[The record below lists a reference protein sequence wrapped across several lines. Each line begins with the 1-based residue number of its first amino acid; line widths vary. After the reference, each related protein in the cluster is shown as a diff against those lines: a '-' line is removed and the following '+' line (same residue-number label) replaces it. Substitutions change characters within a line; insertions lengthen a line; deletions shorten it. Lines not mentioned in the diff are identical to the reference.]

1 MASILLALI
10 LWATPVDA
18 AESWLKS
25 SGFGLMFHYECF
37 KEKNSRDFNKA
48 VDSFDVERFADAVAS
63 TRAGHVIFT
72 IGQHTGKFCA
82 PNAAYEKLLG
92 VKNGEWTSRRDLI
105 LEIAKALERRGIRL
119 IIYMTARAP
128 MRHYRVIAA
137 MGDTL
142 PTING
147 KPAGPKVNPMSHP
160 RKLKGF
166 RRSENQAP
174 NPVFLKNW
182 GDVCGEWSR
191 RYGKRVSGWWFDGYK
206 DEMKAAY
213 EPLQKE
219 RHNIDTWLAAVRAGN
234 PAAELAFNAG
244 AHPLLS
250 LCTRGKLCPLQT
262 FTAGEQREFTFK
274 NKPLT
279 PKNFPAPEGV
289 TWHLLLSVSDG
300 WGAGTKSRF
309 DAATLAERIGIINAQ
324 DGTVT
329 LDVPITAN
337 GAIPKAVLTT
347 LQKLGQRRTAKTF
360 KLEKP
365 LTVLN
370 YNVFNGFRGGRSYKP
385 TVAWVNTVKPDIAA
399 WQELVGWNEAR
410 LKKAANDWHHPH
422 AATLKGGGYN
432 IGITSRTPIEVIAR
446 NTKGFHHG
454 YLHCRTAGID
464 VIVCHLWPAGVRQ
477 QLGEADQLRD
487 LVRRLA
493 KEGRQVIL
501 MGDFNAHAATDKP
514 WLDKQQPL
522 LDRRK
527 VGDAKKR
534 PEDRFI
540 VDGKYIFPIMNR
552 ILEAP
557 LHDLVHE
564 RFATAHPK
572 PTPAEALQL
581 GSFPTR
587 VLGHVKTPELQRG
600 FLERIDFILTT
611 PALAKHCTSAKVCR
625 EPKVLETI
633 SDHYPVVAI
642 FKPNPHAETQRR
654 GEKK

>member
-1 MASILLALI
+1 MKKQILVALLYGFV
-10 LWATPVDA
+10 LWATPA
-18 AESWLKS
+18 SAGESWLKS

-37 KEKNSRDFNKA
+37 KEQSAGDFNKA

-105 LEIAKALERRGIRL
+105 LEISKALEKRGVRL

-182 GDVCGEWSR
+182 GDVCGEWSL

-219 RHNIDTWLAAVRAGN
+219 RHNIDTWLAAVRSGN

-300 WGAGTKSRF
+300 WGAGIKSRF
-309 DAATLAERIGIINAQ
+309 DAATLAERIGVINAQ

-329 LDVPITAN
+329 LDVPIAAN

-347 LQKLGQRRTAKTF
+347 LQ
-360 KLEKP
+360 
-365 LTVLN
+365 
-370 YNVFNGFRGGRSYKP
+370 
-385 TVAWVNTVKPDIAA
+385 
-399 WQELVGWNEAR
+399 
-410 LKKAANDWHHPH
+410 
-422 AATLKGGGYN
+422 
-432 IGITSRTPIEVIAR
+432 
-446 NTKGFHHG
+446 
-454 YLHCRTAGID
+454 
-464 VIVCHLWPAGVRQ
+464 
-477 QLGEADQLRD
+477 QLR
-487 LVRRLA
+487 
-493 KEGRQVIL
+493 
-501 MGDFNAHAATDKP
+501 
-514 WLDKQQPL
+514 
-522 LDRRK
+522 
-527 VGDAKKR
+527 
-534 PEDRFI
+534 
-540 VDGKYIFPIMNR
+540 
-552 ILEAP
+552 
-557 LHDLVHE
+557 
-564 RFATAHPK
+564 
-572 PTPAEALQL
+572 QL
-581 GSFPTR
+581 
-587 VLGHVKTPELQRG
+587 K
-600 FLERIDFILTT
+600 
-611 PALAKHCTSAKVCR
+611 
-625 EPKVLETI
+625 
-633 SDHYPVVAI
+633 
-642 FKPNPHAETQRR
+642 
-654 GEKK
+654 